1 MNGEEEKPGLR
12 DFVCV
17 RVSVHKIRAREMR
30 DSRIFSATE
39 PKKSAKERL
48 SERENLQLQD
58 YPNP

>member
-17 RVSVHKIRAREMR
+17 RASVNRAREMR